1 MTRSRIASG
10 LLIAAAATAAL
21 PAATAFAQRGGGASI
36 EGAGQNGTHDCHG
49 GPAVIEGA
57 GNTVRFT
64 GACSGLRIEGAS
76 NIVTIDLAPGAV
88 IRVEGASNEVSWSMP
103 GNNRPRQSVE
113 GAANRISRA
122 R

>member
-1 MTRSRIASG
+1 MTVSRIATG
-10 LLIAAAATAAL
+10 FLIAAAATATL
-21 PAATAFAQRGGGASI
+21 PAATAFAQRGGGVSI
-36 EGAGQNGTHDCHG
+36 EGAGQSGTRDCHG

-57 GNTVRFT
+57 GNTIRFT

-88 IRVEGASNEVSWSMP
+88 IRVEGASNEVSWTMP
-103 GNNRPRQSVE
+103 GNASPRQSIQ
-113 GAANRISRA
+113 GAANRVSRA